1 MGKKYVFEMLKNVK
15 FDTFFMIK
23 MGKSGYV
30 YI

>member
-15 FDTFFMIK
+15 FDMFLRVK
-23 MGKSGYV
+23 NDKSGHV